1 MEHYVLKRDVPAGG
15 QKNLTKLERKS
26 KEVQS
31 ENIHIVNIAGTPARC
46 LRRPQHLKLRK
57 EIDKKV
63 EFEAIHVEV
72 GMPIHGQMERGEGG
86 NECRVYG
93 RKSGDP
99 ESGGIKVLSNVL
111 SERFATPRQSEHWEN
126 GRLVTCFM
134 A

>member
-46 LRRPQHLKLRK
+46 LRRPPTSQTRK

-63 EFEAIHVEV
+63 EFEAIHVEDADTWAN
-72 GMPIHGQMERGEGG
+72 GRGEKGEMNAG
-86 NECRVYG
+86 CTEERAETL
-93 RKSGDP
+93 KAE
-99 ESGGIKVLSNVL
+99 ESNGNVL
-111 SERFATPRQSEHWEN
+111 YGVKAWFLNVLEFECCGWSLFCCTS
-126 GRLVTCFM
+126 
-134 A
+134 